1 MRFQILVVEEHP
13 ILREGIKAILD
24 IDDEFQVMG
33 ETEHAS
39 GAVDICKK
47 QLPDVIL
54 IGHPTPSR
62 MQERI
67 ETTAK
72 ILNHNP
78 DAKIILF
85 SLSDDEGSVLG
96 AIRSGV
102 RGFVL
107 MKATGPELR
116 DAVRTV
122 AKGSAYLSPE
132 ISSCI
137 LRRIRTGEPQAGPNP
152 FRTALA
158 PREVQIMQ
166 LVAEGNSSKEI
177 AAMLGLCVQTVRS
190 YRKTV
195 MKKLEV
201 RNAAGLTR
209 LAIATGAAR

>member
-1 MRFQILVVEEHP
+1 MRVQVLVVEEHP
-13 ILREGIKAILD
+13 ILREGIKAILEN
-24 IDDEFQVMG
+24 DDEFQVMG
-33 ETEHAS
+33 QMEHAS
-39 GAVDICKK
+39 EAVDICDKE
-47 QLPDVIL
+47 LPDVIL
-54 IGHPTPSR
+54 IGHSTGMKER
-62 MQERI
+62 METSARI
-67 ETTAK
+67 
-72 ILNHNP
+72 LDHNP
-78 DAKIILF
+78 DARIIMF

-102 RGFVL
+102 RGLVL
-107 MKATGPELR
+107 MKATGHELR

-122 AKGSAYLSPE
+122 AKGSPYLSPE
-132 ISSCI
+132 ISNCI
-137 LRRIRTGEPQAGPNP
+137 LSRIRTGDPQPGQTP

-177 AAMLGLCVQTVRS
+177 AEMLGLCVHTVNS

-209 LAIATGAAR
+209 LAIATGPSQ